1 MHKEQ
6 RFDLHFE
13 KIMVYCPYGA
23 LAQLGA
29 RHTGSVEAT
38 GSSPVCSI
46 LQGRAMWSLFKRRL
60 HEDRMNQITMA
71 HEKGGEHM
79 PISLEIVKTAID
91 DFAKVQ
97 RRMILAKKEN
107 APETYA
113 DLKEEYISLKALLNI
128 AGVNLNELDKIK
140 E

>member
-1 MHKEQ
+1 
-6 RFDLHFE
+6 
-13 KIMVYCPYGA
+13 
-23 LAQLGA
+23 
-29 RHTGSVEAT
+29 
-38 GSSPVCSI
+38 
-46 LQGRAMWSLFKRRL
+46 
-60 HEDRMNQITMA
+60 MNQSTMA

-79 PISLEIVKTAID
+79 PINLEIVKTTID

>member
-1 MHKEQ
+1 
-6 RFDLHFE
+6 
-13 KIMVYCPYGA
+13 
-23 LAQLGA
+23 
-29 RHTGSVEAT
+29 
-38 GSSPVCSI
+38 
-46 LQGRAMWSLFKRRL
+46 
-60 HEDRMNQITMA
+60 
-71 HEKGGEHM
+71 M

-128 AGVNLNELDKIK
+128 AGVALNELDKIK

>member
-1 MHKEQ
+1 
-6 RFDLHFE
+6 
-13 KIMVYCPYGA
+13 
-23 LAQLGA
+23 
-29 RHTGSVEAT
+29 
-38 GSSPVCSI
+38 
-46 LQGRAMWSLFKRRL
+46 
-60 HEDRMNQITMA
+60 
-71 HEKGGEHM
+71 M
-79 PISLEIVKTAID
+79 PINLEIVKTAID

-107 APETYA
+107 APETYT

>member
-1 MHKEQ
+1 
-6 RFDLHFE
+6 
-13 KIMVYCPYGA
+13 
-23 LAQLGA
+23 
-29 RHTGSVEAT
+29 
-38 GSSPVCSI
+38 
-46 LQGRAMWSLFKRRL
+46 
-60 HEDRMNQITMA
+60 
-71 HEKGGEHM
+71 M
-79 PISLEIVKTAID
+79 PINLEIVKTTID

-140 E
+140 EL